1 MNEGFDEN
9 YTSFSISFSAQTTA
23 NQTQNIIDGKMEKRS
38 MRVYAPKPIGKVGI
52 IYVDDLNMPQK
63 EKYGAQPPIELLR
76 QWMDYSGWYDIVG
89 NEKEFRKIVNIRFVA
104 AIGPPGG
111 GRNHITDRL
120 VRHFNTIYVEPYS
133 NYSQSLIFSS
143 VVEALF
149 LSNSNPSFSKT
160 VVSLKESIVAGT
172 IHMYNKV
179 SEIFLPTPSKSHY
192 TYNLRDVSKVF
203 QGIYASK
210 PKGI

>member
-1 MNEGFDEN
+1 
-9 YTSFSISFSAQTTA
+9 
-23 NQTQNIIDGKMEKRS
+23 
-38 MRVYAPKPIGKVGI
+38 
-52 IYVDDLNMPQK
+52 
-63 EKYGAQPPIELLR
+63 
-76 QWMDYSGWYDIVG
+76 MDYSGWYDIVG